1 MNKVDSFNRNSFV
14 NTNLDSLCWRKNR
27 RGMVKSSWE
36 NNEKGK
42 SLVIKNPIKFNNLFH
57 VVFQFYFYFY

>member
-1 MNKVDSFNRNSFV
+1 
-14 NTNLDSLCWRKNR
+14 
-27 RGMVKSSWE
+27 MVKSSWE